1 MLECQIAFPGCS
13 LCTYSP
19 LPCLIPHGPRTG
31 RAFWAN
37 AHNPC
42 TDGCDAIS
50 VSPMIRGD
58 APAELVLDFV
68 EKYLPSLGYKNRG
81 GVPLPQVP
89 IVSFSPEP
97 PSPCRR
103 RHAAVATPP
112 SPHCRRHA
120 DVVTPLSLRRRRH
133 TDVATPPSP
142 RRRRHAAVA
151 ALPSSRRR
159 RHAAVAA
166 QSTSH
171 RRRHA
176 AAATPPP
183 PRRRRHAAV
192 ATPLSL
198 RRRRN
203 TDVATPPPPRGVAT
217 PPSPRRRRRTAVV
230 TLPSLFCLPSPPTW
244 PLARFFGTQ
253 PASLACLIHL
263 FMLSAYG
270 CRSPR
275 WCSHAFRL
283 AVHGVCDVVEDLCC
297 MRNGRAVFCL
307 SRRSSAN

>member
-103 RHAAVATPP
+103 RHAAVATP
-112 SPHCRRHA
+112 STPHRRRHA
-120 DVVTPLSLRRRRH
+120 AVATPPSPRCRRRTAVVTPPSSRRCRCTVDVTPTSPRRRRH
-133 TDVATPPSP
+133 AAVATPQSPRRCRYAADVTPTSPRHRRHASSP

-151 ALPSSRRR
+151 ALPSSRCRR
-159 RHAAVAA
+159 SSVC
-166 QSTSH
+166 
-171 RRRHA
+171 
-176 AAATPPP
+176 P
-183 PRRRRHAAV
+183 
-192 ATPLSL
+192 
-198 RRRRN
+198 
-203 TDVATPPPPRGVAT
+203 
-217 PPSPRRRRRTAVV
+217 
-230 TLPSLFCLPSPPTW
+230 
-244 PLARFFGTQ
+244 ARPHGHWL
-253 PASLACLIHL
+253 ASLAPSLPLWPASFIC
-263 FMLSAYG
+263 S
-270 CRSPR
+270 CSPLMAADR
-275 WCSHAFRL
+275 QDGAATHSGWQCT
-283 AVHGVCDVVEDLCC
+283 VCATWW
-297 MRNGRAVFCL
+297 RIFA
-307 SRRSSAN
+307 A